1 VGTVFCIGV
10 VDCHHSGIGGGG
22 FAIARKGDG
31 IREGS
36 GRGTVHRFDDE
47 KKGEDY
53 EVVDFRETAPSGSWE
68 GMFKNNFRMSL
79 FGGMA
84 SATPGEVRGLQQIH
98 GKYGKMSWER
108 VMQPAIALARD
119 GFEVSDDF
127 ERAMEISS
135 MNSDFLT
142 KDPLWAIDF
151 APNGTRVGRGDMITR
166 KRYAKTLESIARDG
180 ANAFYTGPIADATIR
195 AIKKE
200 DGIITR
206 QDLRKYAVM
215 LRRPVEIEF
224 KGNLLCSCGVP
235 ASGAVTL
242 SALKILEG
250 YDDVGD
256 EMGNLSTH
264 RMVEAMRFGFGKV
277 RVIRFQGSFDDWLT
291 VLESKLR

>member
-1 VGTVFCIGV
+1 MGTVFCIGV

-22 FAIARKGDG
+22 FAIAKRGNG
-31 IREGS
+31 IREAS
-36 GRGTVHRFDDE
+36 GTGTLHRNDDE
-47 KKGEDY
+47 KKGKEY

-68 GMFKNNFRMSL
+68 GMFKNNVRRSL

-84 SATPGEVRGLQQIH
+84 SATPGEVRGLQHIH
-98 GKYGKMSWER
+98 GKYGKLPWEG

-127 ERAMEISS
+127 ERAMVMSS
-135 MNSDFLT
+135 MDSDFLT

-151 APNGTRVGRGDMITR
+151 APNGTRVGRGDVITR

-180 ANAFYTGPIADATIR
+180 ADAFYTGPIADATIR
-195 AIKKE
+195 AIQKE

-215 LRRPVEIEF
+215 LRRPVEIGF
-224 KGNLLCSCGVP
+224 KGNLLYSCGVP

-250 YDDVGD
+250 YDDIGD
-256 EMGNLSTH
+256 EMGDLSTH

-277 RVIRFQGSFDDWLT
+277 RLKCFHRSFDDWLT
-291 VLESKLR
+291 VPEGKFR